1 MCVGR
6 SWRQL
11 IAPRGD
17 ADGSGLRRSLRDAR
31 LKPGE
36 QPVPEVEEKDGVV
49 RALGVEASQIERA
62 GVVIG
67 GAAVTALD
75 DGWRSLE
82 LLARG

>member
-1 MCVGR
+1 ME
-6 SWRQL
+6 
-11 IAPRGD
+11 
-17 ADGSGLRRSLRDAR
+17 RD
-31 LKPGE
+31 
-36 QPVPEVEEKDGVV
+36 
-49 RALGVEASQIERA
+49 

>member
-49 RALGVEASQIERA
+49 RALGVEARRSSATAWSSA
-62 GVVIG
+62 G
-67 GAAVTALD
+67 L
-75 DGWRSLE
+75 R
-82 LLARG
+82 